1 MFFEDATLPPPERRI
16 FCNRTLNMRSV
27 QAIGFDM
34 DYTLVHYHVD
44 RWERRAYAHCKN
56 ALLAKGYPVQD
67 LIFDPS
73 VGMLGL
79 VIDIENGNLVKAN
92 RFGYIKRACHGV
104 RMLDFDAQRKAYEDT
119 IVDLAEK
126 RWVFVN
132 TLFGLSES
140 CLYMQLVD
148 LYDQGLLSTGSPHGE
163 MPGIVGYR
171 KVYDLVRIALDAAH
185 MEGELKADIMANPDE
200 FIDLDPQLPQTLL
213 DLKYA
218 GKKLIVI
225 TNSEWFYTKAM
236 MTYAFDRFLDG
247 RGWRSLFDLVIV
259 AARKPA
265 FFTERMPAFEVIDDD
280 GKLFPAHGRLE
291 TGKAYLGANAR
302 LVEQSL
308 GIPGDNILYVG
319 DHIFAD
325 VNASKS
331 LFRWRT
337 GLIVRELEREL
348 EALEGFKPVQATLT
362 QLMKIKEVTEHRY
375 SLLRLLVQ
383 RIENGYGDR
392 SEGVEVPLESAGFP
406 IGKVRAEMRELRS
419 RLVEMDER
427 IGPLARASGEL
438 NNERWGLLLRTG
450 NDKSHLARQIEKH
463 ADIYTSRVSNLLH
476 TTPFVYFRSP
486 RGSLPHDSGEAG
498 GVE

>member
-1 MFFEDATLPPPERRI
+1 MFFEDAKLPSPERRI

-56 ALLAKGYPVQD
+56 ALLAKGYPVED
-67 LIFDPS
+67 LIFDPN

-79 VIDIENGNLVKAN
+79 VIDIESGNLVKAN
-92 RFGYIKRACHGV
+92 RFGYVKRACHGV
-104 RMLDFDAQRKAYEDT
+104 AMLDFDAQRKAYEDT
-119 IVDLAEK
+119 IVDLADK

-148 LYDQGLLSTGSPHGE
+148 LYDAGKL
-163 MPGIVGYR
+163 PGIVGYK
-171 KVYDLVRIALDAAH
+171 KVYDLVRLALDAAH

-200 FIDLDPQLPQTLL
+200 FIDLDPKLPQALL

-225 TNSEWFYTKAM
+225 TNSEWFYTQAM
-236 MTYAFDRFLDG
+236 MTYCFDRFLDG

-265 FFTERMPAFEVIDDD
+265 FFSERMPAFEVIDDEGRLIPAP
-280 GKLFPAHGRLE
+280 GKLE

-325 VNASKS
+325 VNVSKS

-348 EALEGFKPVQATLT
+348 EALEAFKPTQAELT
-362 QLMKIKEVTEHRY
+362 HLMKTKEVMEHRY

-392 SEGVEVPLESAGFP
+392 TEGVEVP
-406 IGKVRAEMRELRS
+406 KVRAEMRELRS
-419 RLVEMDER
+419 RLVEMDEK
-427 IGPLARASGEL
+427 IGPLAKASGEL
-438 NNERWGLLLRTG
+438 NNTRWGLLLRTG

-463 ADIYTSRVSNLLH
+463 ADIYTSRVSNLGDS
-476 TTPFVYFRSP
+476 TPFVYFRSP

>member
-1 MFFEDATLPPPERRI
+1 MFFEDAKLPSPERRI

-44 RWERRAYAHCKN
+44 RWERRAYAHCKA

-67 LIFDPS
+67 LIFDPN

-92 RFGYIKRACHGV
+92 RFGYVKRACHGV
-104 RMLDFDAQRKAYEDT
+104 AMLDFDAQRKAYEAT
-119 IVDLAEK
+119 TVDLAEK

-148 LYDQGLLSTGSPHGE
+148 LYDQGKLA
-163 MPGIVGYR
+163 GITSY
-171 KVYDLVRIALDAAH
+171 KNVYDLVRLALDAAH

-200 FIDLDPQLPQTLL
+200 FIDLDPELPQALL

-225 TNSEWFYTKAM
+225 TNSEWFYTQAM
-236 MTYAFDRFLDG
+236 MTYCFDRFLDG

-265 FFTERMPAFEVIDDD
+265 FFSERMPAFEVIDDAGRLIPAQ
-280 GKLFPAHGRLE
+280 GKLE

-302 LVEQSL
+302 LIEQSL
-308 GIPGDNILYVG
+308 GIPGDDILYVG

-325 VNASKS
+325 VNVSKS

-348 EALEGFKPVQATLT
+348 EALEAFKPTQAELT
-362 QLMKIKEVTEHRY
+362 HLMKNKEVMEHRY

-383 RIENGYGDR
+383 RIEHGYGNR
-392 SEGVEVPLESAGFP
+392 SEGVEVP
-406 IGKVRAEMRELRS
+406 KVRAEMRELRS
-419 RLVEMDER
+419 RLVEMDEK

-438 NNERWGLLLRTG
+438 NNTRWGLLLRTG

-463 ADIYTSRVSNLLH
+463 ADIYTSRVSNLGH
-476 TTPFVYFRSP
+476 ATPFVYFRSP